1 MKWRRCTNCRNAHA
15 KANWRGRPL
24 GTPSICSVPQ
34 DLHTPPLLPG
44 EPAPGK
50 RVKQVNESYRGT
62 DVYHG
67 LYLPPDW
74 KEGQRY
80 PVIVEYAGNKWRTSP
95 GTVEGSN
102 PRIRD
107 LGGNWGYLGLHA
119 LCRRREQ
126 PQCGQLVGGMSGQ
139 PSPTA
144 RLPSNRRVTNS
155 AATRNR
161 CSSRASRAARSAR
174 GQSGTI
180 GDAVPDDL
188 SLRVHARRG
197 PSRDFCLEFC

>member
-1 MKWRRCTNCRNAHA
+1 MKWRRCTNCRNARA
-15 KANWRGRPL
+15 KANWRVRPL
-24 GTPSICSVPQ
+24 GIHPASAAFHKICTRRLCPPENRRLVRGSNRSTKVTVGPTCTTDSIC
-34 DLHTPPLLPG
+34 H
-44 EPAPGK
+44 
-50 RVKQVNESYRGT
+50 R
-62 DVYHG
+62 
-67 LYLPPDW
+67 
-74 KEGQRY
+74 KEGLRY

>member
-1 MKWRRCTNCRNAHA
+1 M
-15 KANWRGRPL
+15 
-24 GTPSICSVPQ
+24 
-34 DLHTPPLLPG
+34 
-44 EPAPGK
+44 
-50 RVKQVNESYRGT
+50 
-62 DVYHG
+62 YHG
-67 LYLPPDW
+67 LYLPSDW

-102 PRIRD
+102 
-107 LGGNWGYLGLHA
+107 LGYGISGGTGVIWVCMPFVDAENSRNAVSWWGDVGATVAYCKTTVKQTCDEFGGDPESVFIAGKQSGA
-119 LCRRREQ
+119 LC
-126 PQCGQLVGGMSGQ
+126 
-139 PSPTA
+139 
-144 RLPSNRRVTNS
+144 
-155 AATRNR
+155 
-161 CSSRASRAARSAR
+161 R